1 MQTCFFKKCVMV
13 TTTVFLILLFSIW
26 SLTRIGIESYTILS
40 GSMEP
45 ILRFGDIVLVNTNHR
60 KAGKGDV
67 IAFQSGGNVV
77 VHRVAEMLENGAY
90 ITKGD
95 ANENEDFQPV
105 EQDAVIGSVCGRL
118 RYSAWIW
125 MMFTTNI
132 RYAVLIAV
140 VVLNVIADR
149 FGAERGGVLVG
160 DD

>member
-1 MQTCFFKKCVMV
+1 MQTCFLKQCVMV
-13 TTTVFLILLFSIW
+13 VTTVFLILLFSIW

-60 KAGKGDV
+60 KAVEGDV

-77 VHRVAEMLENGAY
+77 VHRVANVLDNGAY

-105 EQDAVIGSVCGRL
+105 EQDAVIGIVYGRL
-118 RYSAWIW
+118 RHSAWLW

-140 VVLNVIADR
+140 VVLNLVTDR
-149 FGAERGGVLVG
+149 LGEERGGVLVG
-160 DD
+160 DG